1 MSCGAVACA
10 VPAQNEMNG
19 ASGPSDIEGKAARV
33 AASKPGGARVS
44 ISSSSAEDS
53 GHYSPF
59 PGFLDSR
66 LDTCWLS
73 FRCLANAM
81 SLTS

>member
-1 MSCGAVACA
+1 MPGLAVACSPLANPFGA

-44 ISSSSAEDS
+44 ISPFPAEDS
-53 GHYSPF
+53 PLPF
-59 PGFLDSR
+59 TALESVFEH
-66 LDTCWLS
+66 
-73 FRCLANAM
+73 
-81 SLTS
+81 